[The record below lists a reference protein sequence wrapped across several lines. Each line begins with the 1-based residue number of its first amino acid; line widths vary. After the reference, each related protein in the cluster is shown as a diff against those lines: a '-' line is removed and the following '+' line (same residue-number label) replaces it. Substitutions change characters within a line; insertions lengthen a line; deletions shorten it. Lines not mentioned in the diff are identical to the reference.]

1 MLRHAVEFAER
12 HKILGQI
19 SEAQIESLH
28 AKFNALFH
36 TQHRNTSDKH
46 DERLRRAD
54 AVLTIAAPAAS
65 TLGFQPIFRA
75 LSASFMQPSAI
86 HSQRTT

>member
-46 DERLRRAD
+46 DERLRRCLAD
-54 AVLTIAAPAAS
+54 AVLAIAAPAAS
-65 TLGFQPIFRA
+65 TFGF
-75 LSASFMQPSAI
+75 SAHFQGVIGIVYAAI
-86 HSQRTT
+86 SHP